1 LDRAINA
8 FRNGAVGE
16 GLTSIPGAVLHS
28 LIAPVMDFYVP
39 RMKLGAFYAMAHD
52 ILDSAQTKGW
62 DQEQTREKIQRAWDS
77 IDNRFGQV
85 VYDNLFWHKAVRDS
99 LQLATRSVGWNF
111 GSVREIGGGVYD
123 TARAAGQAASG
134 KMPEVTPRMAFLLA
148 LPLVSGM
155 LGGLLNYLW
164 TGQPP
169 QDWRDYF
176 YPRTSDGTRHSIPGY
191 MKDVVSFGFSP
202 ISTVTNKMSPL
213 SVATAEAIQNRDFYG
228 VEIRHKDDP
237 MMKQLIQ
244 FARWASL
251 QAVPFS
257 FSGAG
262 RLLKNRGAEPNL
274 GSMLREAAK
283 HPGDVALGQLGFNQA
298 PAYIQHSPAMNLAR
312 QYSME
317 NRPPGTK
324 TQEQAA
330 HYDAMNAIVQM
341 YRTNDVDDRQID
353 RYVAQ
358 GLVTD
363 KDVDKAVREADEDP
377 LARAVKNLTIEQM
390 LNVWQK
396 ATPAE
401 RETIEPILDRHEK
414 DIDKITDDDKRQE
427 LYDAFD
433 KAMGKPETVAPAGG
447 GG

>member
-1 LDRAINA
+1 
-8 FRNGAVGE
+8 
-16 GLTSIPGAVLHS
+16 
-28 LIAPVMDFYVP
+28 
-39 RMKLGAFYAMAHD
+39 
-52 ILDSAQTKGW
+52 
-62 DQEQTREKIQRAWDS
+62 
-77 IDNRFGQV
+77 
-85 VYDNLFWHKAVRDS
+85 
-99 LQLATRSVGWNF
+99 
-111 GSVREIGGGVYD
+111 
-123 TARAAGQAASG
+123 
-134 KMPEVTPRMAFLLA
+134 
-148 LPLVSGM
+148 
-155 LGGLLNYLW
+155 
-164 TGQPP
+164 
-169 QDWRDYF
+169 
-176 YPRTSDGTRHSIPGY
+176 
-191 MKDVVSFGFSP
+191 
-202 ISTVTNKMSPL
+202 
-213 SVATAEAIQNRDFYG
+213 
-228 VEIRHKDDP
+228 
-237 MMKQLIQ
+237 
-244 FARWASL
+244 
-251 QAVPFS
+251 
-257 FSGAG
+257 
-262 RLLKNRGAEPNL
+262 
-274 GSMLREAAK
+274 MLREAAK